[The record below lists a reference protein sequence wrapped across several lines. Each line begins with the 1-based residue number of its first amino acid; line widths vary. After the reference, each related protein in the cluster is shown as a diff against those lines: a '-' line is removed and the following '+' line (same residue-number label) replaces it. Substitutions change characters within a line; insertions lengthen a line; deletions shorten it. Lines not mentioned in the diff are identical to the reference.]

1 VNVQSRTHCFI
12 QRKDLRLCL

>member
-1 VNVQSRTHCFI
+1 VNVQTRTHCFI